1 MLYLTRKIGES
12 IIINDEIRL
21 TVIGITGRVV
31 KLGFVYP
38 ENAKVLREEIY
49 ERIQR
54 ENELAIDDA
63 QDIRD
68 SIEGGGTQSMH
79 GHHDQ
84 SDEYEDYRFVI
95 NE

>member
-31 KLGFVYP
+31 KLGFIYP
-38 ENAKVLREEIY
+38 EHAKVLREEIY

-54 ENELAIDDA
+54 ENELAMTGSEEIKETLEDD
-63 QDIRD
+63 DFD
-68 SIEGGGTQSMH
+68 
-79 GHHDQ
+79 
-84 SDEYEDYRFVI
+84 DYRFAI